1 MRQKFQIFNSKTIFA
16 PASSRRLF
24 CCFFLNVFFS
34 CLFFYDSRFVVVL
47 LFLLLFSRLNN
58 LQIEAQNRFRQRQQ
72 RDNGNRMLNES
83 FSCRRSPGLPI
94 SRLSWSPGLLVSRSL
109 GLFSCSMPQ
118 QSLLAVL
125 RWQNENKQRAKGRQD
140 KKRDETRQT
149 NEQNATPS
157 FRVGQSPQLGQQQHI
172 WHLGAGDKAIKTPT
186 KPNSKPTQE

>member
-24 CCFFLNVFFS
+24 CCFFLNVFF
-34 CLFFYDSRFVVVL
+34 FFS
-47 LFLLLFSRLNN
+47 FLWFAFCCCSAVSVAFFRDWIIYKLRLKTGSGSDNN
-58 LQIEAQNRFRQRQQ
+58 ETTATECSMNLSAAA
-72 RDNGNRMLNES
+72 
-83 FSCRRSPGLPI
+83 GLPI